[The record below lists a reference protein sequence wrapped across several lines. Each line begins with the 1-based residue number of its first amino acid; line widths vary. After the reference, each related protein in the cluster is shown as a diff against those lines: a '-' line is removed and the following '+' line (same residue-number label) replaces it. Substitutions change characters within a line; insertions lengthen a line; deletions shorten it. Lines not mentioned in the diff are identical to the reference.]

1 MFESSFIT
9 EKPPPEDVA
18 VLPLNEDKSM
28 EMTGR
33 VGDNTAKANPPPI
46 FADDDE
52 KVLPLIF
59 KEVKR
64 AFVDK

>member
-9 EKPPPEDVA
+9 EKPPPEEVA
-18 VLPLNEDKSM
+18 VLPLNEDESM

-33 VGDNTAKANPPPI
+33 VGEVTAKAKPPPM

-59 KEVKR
+59 KEVTS
-64 AFVDK
+64 AFVEM